1 MRRILITGASGKSGS
16 VFIECLG
23 RKAVLPDDQFRVV
36 IRQPAQGDQIHE
48 KLPEAE
54 LVQGDLTD
62 LAFLDCITRD
72 VDILFHIAGIHWS
85 LPLVEAAAANGVRRM
100 VLVHTTGIY
109 SKYKAAGE
117 GYRRIEERIYD
128 ICSVHQINLTIL
140 RPTMIYGKP
149 SDRNVIQFIKM
160 VDCLP
165 VMPIVSGARFDLQ
178 PVHYEDLGIAYYQ
191 VLSKLQETAGEDFI
205 LSGGVPIQLREMLT
219 VIGENLGKKVHF
231 FSVPFP
237 IAYAGAVAIYGLSG
251 GKIDYRE
258 KVQRLCEPRAYSHE
272 KATRV
277 FGYAPRSFQQ
287 GIVDEI
293 YAYHQES

>member
-16 VFIECLG
+16 VFIERLG
-23 RKAVLPDDQFRVV
+23 RQPVLPDDQFRVV
-36 IRQPAQGDQIHE
+36 IRQPAQGDQIHAQ
-48 KLPEAE
+48 LPEAE

-62 LAFLDCITRD
+62 LAFLDRITRD

-85 LPLVEAAAANGVRRM
+85 LPLVEAAAAHGVQRM

-117 GYRRIEERIYD
+117 GYRRIEDRIYD
-128 ICSVHQINLTIL
+128 ICTRQQINLTIL

-160 VDCLP
+160 VDRLP

-205 LSGGVPIQLREMLT
+205 LSGRAPIQLREMLT
-219 VIGENLGKKVHF
+219 VIGENLGKKVRF

-237 IAYAGAVAIYGLSG
+237 IAYAGAVAVYGLSG

-272 KATRV
+272 KASQV
-277 FGYAPRSFQQ
+277 FGYAPRTFQQ
-287 GIVDEI
+287 GIVDELC
-293 YAYHQES
+293 AYRNGN

>member
-16 VFIECLG
+16 VFIEYLG

-36 IRQPAQGDQIHE
+36 IRKPAQGDQIHAQ
-48 KLPEAE
+48 LPEAE

-72 VDILFHIAGIHWS
+72 VDVLFHIAGIHWS

-117 GYRRIEERIYD
+117 GYRQIEEKIYK
-128 ICSVHQINLTIL
+128 ICKEQQIALTVL

-160 VDCLP
+160 VDRLP
-165 VMPIVSGARFDLQ
+165 VMPIVNGARFDLQ

-191 VLSKLQETAGEDFI
+191 TLSKLRETAGEDFV
-205 LSGGVPIQLREMLT
+205 LSGGAPIQLREMLT
-219 VIGENLGKKVHF
+219 IIGDSLGKKVHF

-237 IAYAGAVAIYGLSG
+237 IAYAGAVVVFGLSG

-272 KATRV
+272 KATGV
-277 FGYAPRSFQQ
+277 FGYSPRTFQE

-293 YAYHQES
+293 RAYRMGR

>member
-1 MRRILITGASGKSGS
+1 MRRILITGTTGKSGS
-16 VFIECLG
+16 VFIERLG
-23 RKAVLPDDQFRVV
+23 RHPVLPDDQFRVV
-36 IRQPAQGDQIHE
+36 IRQPAQGDLIHA

-62 LAFLDCITRD
+62 LAFLDYITQD
-72 VDILFHIAGIHWS
+72 VDVLFHIAGIHWS

-117 GYRRIEERIYD
+117 GYRQIEEKIYE
-128 ICSVHQINLTIL
+128 ICATQQISLTVL
-140 RPTMIYGKP
+140 RPTMIYGKT

-160 VDCLP
+160 VDRLP

-178 PVHYEDLGIAYYQ
+178 PVHYEDLGIAYFQ

-205 LSGGVPIQLREMLT
+205 LSGGAPIQLREMLT
-219 VIGENLGKKVHF
+219 VIGENLGKKVRF

-237 IAYAGAVAIYGLSG
+237 IAYAGAVAVYGLSG

-272 KATRV
+272 KAARV
-277 FGYAPRSFQQ
+277 FEYAPRTFQQ

-293 YAYHQES
+293 YAYRKGN